1 MAALWLTLA
10 LLGQVEAQM
19 PDRIYRLGILATE
32 EAAIETWRAATLPEL
47 ARLGFSERRNIFL
60 DAGTSR
66 PGGARLGARPLL
78 TTAHQLVAAKPD
90 VLIGVGTLA
99 IAALQDATATVP
111 IVMSLGPDD
120 LAAHGFGTS
129 LARPIGNITGVIAM
143 SAELDGKRFQL
154 LKETIPKVR
163 RIAAILAPDVQVNL
177 NTMRNIAAEF
187 DFELVDAR
195 SVYSRDEYPA
205 QFAALR
211 RAGAEALMIGSA
223 PLFSHDPVD
232 LVRLAIAAGMP
243 TICEW
248 RGLVESGCLIG
259 YGPSL
264 SELRRRTAHYVAHLL
279 RGASPSELP
288 IEGPTHF
295 EFVINL
301 KTAHALGITIPPTL
315 LARADEVIE

>member
-10 LLGQVEAQM
+10 LLDQVEAQM

-47 ARLGFSERRNIFL
+47 ARLGFSERRNLFL
-60 DAGTSR
+60 DAGTS
-66 PGGARLGARPLL
+66 PPLL

-120 LAAHGFGTS
+120 LAAHGFGTG

-177 NTMRNIAAEF
+177 NTMWNIAAEF

-279 RGASPSELP
+279 RGAAPSELP

>member
-1 MAALWLTLA
+1 MWLTLA

-66 PGGARLGARPLL
+66 GRPLI
-78 TTAHQLVAAKPD
+78 TTAHQLFAAKPD

-195 SVYSRDEYPA
+195 PVYSNLPR
-205 QFAALR
+205 FAGPGLR
-211 RAGAEALMIGSA
+211 R
-223 PLFSHDPVD
+223 
-232 LVRLAIAAGMP
+232 
-243 TICEW
+243 
-248 RGLVESGCLIG
+248 
-259 YGPSL
+259 
-264 SELRRRTAHYVAHLL
+264 
-279 RGASPSELP
+279 
-288 IEGPTHF
+288 
-295 EFVINL
+295 
-301 KTAHALGITIPPTL
+301 
-315 LARADEVIE
+315 

>member
-1 MAALWLTLA
+1 MRRCMAALWLTLA

-47 ARLGFSERRNIFL
+47 ARLGFSEGRNIVL
-60 DAGTSR
+60 DVGLL
-66 PGGARLGARPLL
+66 PPLL

-99 IAALQDATATVP
+99 IAALQDATTTVP

-195 SVYSRDEYPA
+195 PVYSRDEYPA

-279 RGASPSELP
+279 RGAAPSELP

-301 KTAHALGITIPPTL
+301 KTAQAIGLTIPPTL